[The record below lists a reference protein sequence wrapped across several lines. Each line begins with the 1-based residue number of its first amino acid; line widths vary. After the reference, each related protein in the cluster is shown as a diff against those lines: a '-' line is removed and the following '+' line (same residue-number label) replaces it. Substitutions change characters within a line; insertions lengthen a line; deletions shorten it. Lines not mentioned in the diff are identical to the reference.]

1 MSLHFYEDIVGFSHF
16 NDLVHDEHYHQ
27 VPADWWVVI
36 TDVMGSTQAVQEG
49 RYKDVNTIGA
59 ATLVAL
65 RIAIPD
71 ISIPFVFGGDGASAL
86 IPGEYRSQAAVELSA
101 LRTIAKTRFGLALRA
116 TMVSVSEL
124 TALAGPILVGKFLLG
139 STYPLAVFRGG
150 ALSAA
155 DELMKRDVE
164 RYEVSDSPGAE
175 TDLRDLSCRW
185 KEIPSAKGCVLAVLA
200 IDPQGNGEAMLH
212 LLQEMDRIL
221 EPDTQS
227 ANPVRRDRMSYRG
240 LWQMMTTDRL
250 HPNGFMGWARRMI
263 GILVAYSLFRLGF
276 ERFSDPMKSYTSA
289 IPTHC
294 DFRKF
299 DDVLR
304 MIVDCDAEQA
314 QAIENLRRPR
324 ETHGLA
330 YGLHRNQAALMT
342 CYVPGFGHGEH
353 VHFVDG
359 ADGGYTMAA
368 RQLKAQLAEA

>member
-1 MSLHFYEDIVGFSHF
+1 
-16 NDLVHDEHYHQ
+16 
-27 VPADWWVVI
+27 
-36 TDVMGSTQAVQEG
+36 
-49 RYKDVNTIGA
+49 
-59 ATLVAL
+59 
-65 RIAIPD
+65 
-71 ISIPFVFGGDGASAL
+71 
-86 IPGEYRSQAAVELSA
+86 
-101 LRTIAKTRFGLALRA
+101 
-116 TMVSVSEL
+116 MVSVSEL

-164 RYEVSDSPGAE
+164 RYEVSESPGAE

-314 QAIENLRRPR
+314 QAIENLCEDLRK
-324 ETHGLA
+324 THGLA
-330 YGLHRNQAALMT
+330 YGLHRNHAALNLPCT
-342 CYVPGFGHGEH
+342 CLDMVSMCTLSMAPMGATPWQPGN
-353 VHFVDG
+353 
-359 ADGGYTMAA
+359 
-368 RQLKAQLAEA
+368 